1 MKEESFCGA
10 IITTPHGLHGHVKV
24 KSFLEDPISF
34 VRYSPFYSETGDKEY
49 TVTKIVSSSKGTFTL
64 ALEGVTTRTDAE
76 QLKGAKLMLPREKLP
91 TLEEDTFY
99 HADLIGLDVVT
110 LNDQALGTVYALYNF
125 GAGDILE
132 VKTLTKKLV
141 MIPFTCTILPEVDI
155 KKGLLRVSEEGEKL
169 LTGENDGD

>member
-1 MKEESFCGA
+1 MALSLRHLMGSMAMSKSKVFWK
-10 IITTPHGLHGHVKV
+10 TPFLLLDILLFIVKQGI
-24 KSFLEDPISF
+24 KSIQLQKLFP
-34 VRYSPFYSETGDKEY
+34 
-49 TVTKIVSSSKGTFTL
+49 SSKGTFTL

-76 QLKGAKLMLPREKLP
+76 QLKGAKELMLPREKLP